1 MLELHPSACLATHLV
16 LSVLRPAAQEANNYF
31 LRAIQSNTHDSYAI
45 FQYAQFLDRCGLIKK
60 AEEFYL
66 RSLEV
71 RPLLSVP
78 PSSLTGES
86 LITRLASMRADQSQQ
101 RGVLAGVR

>member
-1 MLELHPSACLATHLV
+1 V
-16 LSVLRPAAQEANNYF
+16 LDVRRPAAQEANNYF

-71 RPLLSVP
+71 RTHCIRCSP
-78 PSSLTGES
+78 PP
-86 LITRLASMRADQSQQ
+86 IDR
-101 RGVLAGVR
+101 